1 MARRLGSAA
10 GQGKAG
16 SHRAQAASAR
26 SHCRRGAGVTLCGA
40 AQGEVMKSIVI
51 VMLALQVA
59 LLVVTAFTILKAK
72 PSPGRPRPIW
82 SSLAI
87 ALIISASTSFQI
99 ASDHRGADGS
109 ELLEYGSGLLMGMGL
124 LSLMVLIRQRLGT
137 DAKA

>member
-1 MARRLGSAA
+1 V
-10 GQGKAG
+10 K
-16 SHRAQAASAR
+16 
-26 SHCRRGAGVTLCGA
+26 T
-40 AQGEVMKSIVI
+40 IVI

-59 LLVVTAFTILKAK
+59 LILVTCATVIGAK

-87 ALIISASTSFQI
+87 ALIITASTSFQI

-137 DAKA
+137 DTKA